1 MKCSVCKNDNAIIH
15 IREYTDSGIRKI
27 NLCLECALKRGFN
40 ASLENIDNM
49 LSKII
54 RNIFNEPDKTRNG
67 RKSARNIQKEDIISL
82 VCPSCGTTVQDFTN
96 TLELGCPVC
105 YSVFDRII
113 DLILFN
119 HNNSL
124 NYLGKLPD
132 EIKIVNIQKDR
143 LRKLKKELIEHV
155 NNENFNK
162 AALVRDEISKLKKN
176 IRKGS
181 RQIANG

>member
-1 MKCSVCKNDNAIIH
+1 MKCSICKNDNAIIH
-15 IREYTDSGIRKI
+15 IREYTDNGIRKI

-40 ASLENIDNM
+40 ASLENVDSM
-49 LSKII
+49 LSKIV
-54 RNIFNEPDKTRNG
+54 RNIFNDPGDDRKG
-67 RKSARNIQKEDIISL
+67 RKAARNTQREDIISL

-96 TLELGCPVC
+96 TLELGCPIC

-124 NYLGKLPD
+124 NYLGKLP
-132 EIKIVNIQKDR
+132 EQIKIVNIQKSK

-162 AALVRDEISKLKKN
+162 AALVRDEISKLRKN
-176 IRKGS
+176 IGKGS
-181 RQIANG
+181 GKIAN